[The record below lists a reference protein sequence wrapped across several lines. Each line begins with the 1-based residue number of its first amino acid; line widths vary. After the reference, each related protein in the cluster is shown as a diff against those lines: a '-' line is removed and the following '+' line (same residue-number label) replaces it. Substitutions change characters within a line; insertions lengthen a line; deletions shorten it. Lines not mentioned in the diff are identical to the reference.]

1 MRKINLLEQLTFNQ
15 DRPFSEPLLVDSRA
29 RVLRFTLKPGQTIAE
44 HNAPSSPF
52 FVVGLVGSGI
62 FTDGEGGSHRLAP
75 NDLMIF
81 DVGENHSV
89 AALDEDFVFLGIL
102 LSAPRVRD
110 DHVGGTL
117 AD

>member
-1 MRKINLLEQLTFNQ
+1 MRKINLLEQLTFHQN
-15 DRPFSEPLLVDSRA
+15 RPYSEPLLVDSHA

-52 FVVGLVGSGI
+52 YVVGLAGSGI
-62 FTDGEGGSHRLAP
+62 FTDGEGVSHRVAP
-75 NDLMIF
+75 DDLLIF
-81 DVGENHSV
+81 EVGEKHSV

-117 AD
+117 AR